1 VKSDTQAEL
10 NMLLKMLHWLEP
22 EIRVRQEILG
32 ASADA
37 DLATRASPQAPSGL
51 GHTVS
56 VPLRGRIA

>member
-1 VKSDTQAEL
+1 MKQDHQAEL
-10 NMLLKMLHWLEP
+10 RMLL
-22 EIRVRQEILG
+22 EIRGFIEPMIRLREEILG

-37 DLATRASPQAPSGL
+37 DRATQASPQAPSGL